1 MASNSKAI
9 KLNNG
14 LTCPIIGLGTT
25 RMKNDEVVY
34 QSIKDG
40 TRLIDTASSY
50 KNEEEV
56 GLGIKRAI
64 DDKIVKREDLFVITK
79 LAVTEKEDP
88 ETALRNSL
96 KRLKLDYVDLY
107 LDHWPSFKSY
117 LEPNKFKLIPI
128 KETWAKMEKLVD
140 QGLTKSIGLSNY
152 NVQSLLIVLS
162 ECRIKP
168 AFNEVEFHPYLYQK
182 GLKEFCDK
190 ENIIILS
197 YNPMVKG
204 DYCKR
209 SEKIIKERNLDL
221 FNETVVLELAKK
233 YKKTPGQIILNWHI
247 HVGVVPIPGTFNP
260 HRMKENLGAVD
271 FTMEEEDIKKLSSFD
286 NKQYRFCD
294 SISFLGFDVFA

>member
-1 MASNSKAI
+1 MASNSKVL

-25 RMKNDEVVY
+25 NMKNDEVVY

-40 TRLIDTASSY
+40 TRLFDTASSY

-64 DDKIVKREDLFVITK
+64 DDKIVKREDLFIITK
-79 LAVTEKEDP
+79 LDVIEKEDP

-107 LDHWPSFKSY
+107 LDHWPFFKSY
-117 LEPNKFKLIPI
+117 HEPNKFKLIPL
-128 KETWAKMEKLVD
+128 KEIWAKMEKLVD

-152 NVQSLLIVLS
+152 NVQSILIILS

-247 HVGVVPIPGTFNP
+247 HLGVVPIPGTFTPN
-260 HRMKENLGAVD
+260 RMKENLGAAD

-294 SISFLGFDVFA
+294 TMAFLGFDIFA

>member
-1 MASNSKAI
+1 MASNSKVI

-64 DDKIVKREDLFVITK
+64 DDKIVKREDLFIITK
-79 LAVTEKEDP
+79 LDVTEKEDP

-107 LDHWPSFKSY
+107 LDHWPFFKNY
-117 LEPNKFKLIPI
+117 HEPNKYKLISL

-152 NVQSLLIVLS
+152 NVQSILIILS

-197 YNPMVKG
+197 YNPLVKG
-204 DYCKR
+204 KYCQR

-221 FNETVVLELAKK
+221 FNETVVQELAKK

-260 HRMKENLGAVD
+260 QRMKENLGAAD

-294 SISFLGFDVFA
+294 TIAFLGFDVFA